1 MTSRT
6 NLRRTPVWAG
16 LALPSLAYSNLGRTV
31 GEQGRA
37 SPAPT
42 AFTLDRD
49 TYLRRIGY
57 EEPVEPT
64 LETLSAI
71 VLAHLRAVPFESLD
85 IVPLGR
91 PLRLDP
97 EGLFAKIVGERRG
110 GYCFELNGLLAFLL
124 EDLGFTVIRVACH
137 FTEEGGYSDPF
148 DHLALIVAVP
158 GAGDWFVDVGSGRT
172 SSVVPLEVP
181 GPNAW
186 GAPSPPDPAGGHLSR
201 IERRAEAGYI
211 WRQEPGAAWREHQR
225 FSFTPRTLDD
235 FLPRCR
241 FFETDPDNHFRQG
254 PMCTQLTAN
263 GRISIRPGML
273 TITAD
278 GERTEVPLLDDA
290 ALHAALVTHFG
301 IDLSRF
307 TPGGEPVR

>member
-1 MTSRT
+1 M
-6 NLRRTPVWAG
+6 
-16 LALPSLAYSNLGRTV
+16 RTV
-31 GEQGRA
+31 GGPLTP
-37 SPAPT
+37 PAPLPP
-42 AFTLDRD
+42 AAAGGRGEIVSSGE
-49 TYLRRIGY
+49 YLARIGY
-57 EEPVEPT
+57 QGSTEPT

-71 VLAHLRAVPFESLD
+71 VLAHLRAVPFENLD

-97 EGLFAKIVGERRG
+97 AGLFAKIVGERRG

-124 EDLGFTVIRVACH
+124 ENLGFTVIRVACQ
-137 FTEEGGYSDPF
+137 FTEEDGYSDPF
-148 DHLALIVAVP
+148 DHLALIVTVP

-172 SSVVPLEVP
+172 TPAAPLKVP
-181 GPNAW
+181 GPDAW
-186 GAPSPPDPAGGHLSR
+186 GAPGPPDPADAQVSR
-201 IERRAEAGYI
+201 IERRGDAGYI
-211 WRQEPGAAWREHQR
+211 WRLESGGTWREHQR
-225 FSFTPRTLDD
+225 FSLTPRVLDD
-235 FLPRCR
+235 FVPRCR
-241 FFETDPDNHFRQG
+241 YFETEPGNHFRQG
-254 PMCTQLTAN
+254 PMCTRLTEN

-307 TPGGEPVR
+307 TPGGEPFR